1 MRRGDAITP
10 PGSTSDLC
18 VVVGLG
24 NPGRQY
30 LHSRHNVGF
39 RCLDLVAQRH
49 QVQLAD
55 RRRNATIGQGHI
67 EDRPVVLAKPRT
79 FMNRSG
85 RAVRYLLDRF
95 HGGVAQLLIVADDMD
110 LPLGRLRLRP
120 SGSSG
125 GHLGLQSIIDELGSQ
140 DFPRLRIGIG
150 RPGGATAP
158 VAHVLGKFS
167 SAEQLLEAE
176 AVERAA
182 QALVVFLAEGIETAM
197 NRFN

>member
-1 MRRGDAITP
+1 MRRGDAVTP
-10 PGSTSDLC
+10 PGNPSDLC

-55 RRRNATIGQGHI
+55 RRRNATIGQGRI
-67 EDRPVVLAKPRT
+67 EDHPVVLAKPRT

-85 RAVRYLLDRF
+85 IAVRYLLDRF
-95 HGGVAQLLIVADDMD
+95 HGSVPQLLIVADDMD
-110 LPLGRLRLRP
+110 LPLGKLRLRP
-120 SGSSG
+120 GGSSG

-158 VAHVLGKFS
+158 VAHVLGKFPS
-167 SAEQLLEAE
+167 GEELLVVE

-182 QALVVFLAEGIETAM
+182 EALAVFLAEGIDTAM